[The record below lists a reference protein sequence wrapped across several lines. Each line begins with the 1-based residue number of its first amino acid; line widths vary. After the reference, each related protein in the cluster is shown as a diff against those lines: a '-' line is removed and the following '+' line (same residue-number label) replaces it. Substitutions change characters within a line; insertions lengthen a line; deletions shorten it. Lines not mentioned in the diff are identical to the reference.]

1 MKYFTLSEARKT
13 LPLIRKIVNDIL
25 KSGQELKLLAAT
37 LQDSTESNQL
47 FNEIKNNLINYIN
60 ELESLGCFYKDW
72 NFEYGLV
79 DFPSKIDEQTVLLCW
94 RSDEPDIFFYH
105 SLEEGY
111 SGRKPIPEDV
121 V

>member
-72 NFEYGLV
+72 NYEYGLV

-94 RSDEPDIFFYH
+94 RSDTYLIFF
-105 SLEEGY
+105 ST
-111 SGRKPIPEDV
+111 IV
-121 V
+121 